1 MRIRNILFAAAAPAA
16 IAGVL
21 LTTGGAAHAATVT
34 AGPGTSN
41 GQVSHITGKN
51 AISYDDAV
59 FGKVQVNETQHPN
72 FDTVSA
78 KFVDA
83 SGKPVVNPNF
93 QPGQVV
99 VVGWNSDFGGDGT
112 TSVHQVTGTLTATI
126 NATDTGYDGQ
136 ATYPPAS

>member
-41 GQVSHITGKN
+41 GQVGHITGKN
-51 AISYDDAV
+51 AITYPDAV
-59 FGKVQVNETQHPN
+59 FGQVQVNETQHPA

-83 SGKPVVNPNF
+83 SGNPVVNPNF
-93 QPGQVV
+93 QPGQVI
-99 VVGWNSDFGGDGT
+99 VVGWNTDFAGT
-112 TSVHQVTGTLTATI
+112 TTIHPVTGTLTATI
-126 NATDTGYDGQ
+126 NATDTGYTGQ